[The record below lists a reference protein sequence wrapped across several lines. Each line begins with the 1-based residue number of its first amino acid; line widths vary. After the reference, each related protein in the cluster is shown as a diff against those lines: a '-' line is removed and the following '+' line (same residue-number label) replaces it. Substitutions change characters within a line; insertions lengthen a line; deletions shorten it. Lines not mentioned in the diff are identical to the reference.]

1 MTNPLTTISDA
12 LIEFILSLLSDPT
25 AALEFEQDPDGALAN
40 AGLSDICAAD
50 VRSVV
55 PVVVDRPDVVNL
67 VPAPT
72 YVVKPQPMPEP
83 AEPRP
88 ELIREIERVI
98 NHFKID
104 NRTTI
109 VDQSVNQSIWA
120 DGDVTQVFDQE
131 AVIAAGDGSVAAGD
145 DAAIDEST
153 TDIDA
158 GDIAIGNTDADVD
171 ITDSFKDQSTNVDVD
186 VDSDV
191 DDSLNDQSSTV
202 DTNVDTD
209 DSFTNETETTL
220 EQPDPASEPT
230 TPQLDDQVVAEEDAY
245 DEAEAAYSDPALD
258 YENEVIAEEL
268 MAEAEAYDQP

>member
-1 MTNPLTTISDA
+1 MTNPLTTITDA

-25 AALEFEQDPDGALAN
+25 AALEFEQDPDGALAK
-40 AGLSDICAAD
+40 AGLSDVCAAD

-72 YVVKPQPMPEP
+72 YLVKPPHVPEP
-83 AEPRP
+83 SEPRP

-120 DGDVTQVFDQE
+120 EGDVTQVFDQE
-131 AVIAAGDGSVAAGD
+131 AVIAAGDGSVAAGN
-145 DAAIDEST
+145 DATIDKST

-158 GDIAIGNTDADVD
+158 GDIAIGNTDSNIE
-171 ITDSFKDQSTNVDVD
+171 ITDSFKDQSTNIDVD

-202 DTNVDTD
+202 DTSVDID
-209 DSFTNETETTL
+209 GSFTDETVTTI
-220 EQPDPASEPT
+220 EQSGAASEPT
-230 TPQLDDQVVAEEDAY
+230 VPQSDQPVVAEDAY
-245 DEAEAAYSDPALD
+245 GEAEETYSEASVD
-258 YENEVIAEEL
+258 YENEALAEEML
-268 MAEAEAYDQP
+268 AEAEAYDQP